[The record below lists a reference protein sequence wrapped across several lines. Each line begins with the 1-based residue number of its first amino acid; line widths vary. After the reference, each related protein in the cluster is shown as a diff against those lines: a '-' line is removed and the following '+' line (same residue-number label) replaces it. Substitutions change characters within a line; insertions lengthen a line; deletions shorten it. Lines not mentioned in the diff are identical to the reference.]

1 MDLEGK
7 SLKGTFIKYIIPSI
21 VAQWVYILYTVVD
34 GIFVARGVGEMAL
47 TAVNIITPFT
57 LGMFSLSITMAVGAS
72 TIVAIKLGEKDER
85 GAKEVFSQN
94 ILLNIIV
101 SVVVTIGVFL
111 NLDGFARFLGATEA
125 NMLYVTE
132 YLKGLAPFA
141 FSFILSYSF
150 EMLVKTDG
158 FPQIAVWVVTAG
170 SALNIF
176 LDWLLV
182 IVFPFGVYGAAF
194 ATGVSNTVVI
204 LLYLIHFFGKKG
216 TIKFC
221 SFKWRWGYVWRIF
234 RNGLSSGI
242 TDFSSG
248 IIVFFFNRAIIQY
261 LNEESLIAYTIVTYV
276 QCLALYTMVGISQ
289 GYQPLIGYCF
299 GAGEK
304 KKCRAL
310 LKYGIA
316 AALVFTVLIVGVCEI
331 FARPIV
337 TMFIAN
343 TAENSAL
350 IDYSAGVFRIFSL
363 SYLLIGLNVVP
374 SGYFMSVEESSYA
387 SIISTSRGIAAL
399 LIFLVLF
406 ILIWGG
412 PGIWWSPLAAE
423 AATLILTVYFLIR
436 YENRERKNCAL

>member
-1 MDLEGK
+1 MNLEGK
-7 SLKGTFIKYIIPSI
+7 SLLGTFIKYIIPSI

-57 LGMFSLSITMAVGAS
+57 LGMFSVSITMAVGAS
-72 TIVAIKLGEKDER
+72 TIVAIKLGEKDEQ
-85 GAKEVFSQN
+85 GAREVFSQN

-101 SVVVTIGVFL
+101 SVIVTVLVLL
-111 NLDGFARFLGATEA
+111 NLDSFARFLGATEL

-132 YLKGLAPFA
+132 YLRGLAPFA

-182 IVFPFGVYGAAF
+182 IAFPFGVYGAAF

-204 LLYLIHFFGKKG
+204 ALYLIHFFGKKG
-216 TIKFC
+216 TIKF
-221 SFKWRWGYVWRIF
+221 SRFKWRWGYVGHIF
-234 RNGLSSGI
+234 KNGLSSGI

-248 IIVFFFNRAIIQY
+248 IIVFFFNRAIVEF
-261 LNEESLIAYTIVTYV
+261 LNEDALIAYTIVTYV

-299 GAGEK
+299 GAGETG
-304 KKCRAL
+304 KCRRL
-310 LKYGIA
+310 LRYGIA
-316 AALVFTVLIVGVCEI
+316 AALIFTVIIVGACEL
-331 FARPIV
+331 FARPVV
-337 TMFIAN
+337 TMFVADTAAN
-343 TAENSAL
+343 ASL
-350 IDYSAGVFRIFSL
+350 IEYSAKVFRVFSL

-374 SGYFMSVEESSYA
+374 SGYFMSVEEANYA
-387 SIISTSRGIAAL
+387 SVISTSRGIAAL
-399 LIFLVLF
+399 LLFLVLF
-406 ILIWGG
+406 ILLFGG
-412 PGIWWSPLAAE
+412 AGIWWSPLAAE
-423 AATLILTVYFLIR
+423 AATLIITVFFLIR
-436 YENRERKNCAL
+436 YDKKQKNTL